1 LIAERQRLE
10 ASMSNGFLNWSGRA
24 DIEGR
29 VTERRRPQNR
39 DESTTPGDCHLP
51 FAKAQAKAAKWVWQ
65 AYLI

>member
-1 LIAERQRLE
+1 
-10 ASMSNGFLNWSGRA
+10 MSNGFLNWSGRA